1 MSVGLHLDDFGTG
14 TSSLACLHGS
24 PIKALKVDRS
34 FVDRMDREPHEAA
47 VVKAIVSLAHDL
59 GMAVVAEGVE
69 TRAQVA
75 ALRALRCGQGQG
87 FLFSKPLPADQA
99 ERLLA
104 GGLPTI

>member
-1 MSVGLHLDDFGTG
+1 M
-14 TSSLACLHGS
+14 
-24 PIKALKVDRS
+24 
-34 FVDRMDREPHEAA
+34 E
-47 VVKAIVSLAHDL
+47 
-59 GMAVVAEGVE
+59 VVAEGVE

-75 ALRALRCGQGQG
+75 ALRALRCGRGQG